1 MKKAIFLIL
10 AILGWITLIVRLY
23 LRIVESDFTPLE
35 STIQFFSYFTIL
47 TNLLVTIYCTRQ
59 LFKSDQQEN
68 SLFDKPETLTA

>member
-47 TNLLVTIYCTRQ
+47 TNLLVTIYCTKQ